1 MITGERNEFKGF
13 LLEAAHVTS
22 AHISLARSA
31 QTAAP
36 DLKEAGG
43 ALTLR
48 LEVEIRDADQ
58 VGFRTASG
66 LSGVLESDKSRPGNG

>member
-22 AHISLARSA
+22 AHISLAHSA
-31 QTAAP
+31 QTATP

-66 LSGVLESDKSRPGNG
+66 LSGVLESDESRPGNG